1 MNSSTPNIN
10 RGVWLSSYSTPA
22 KVIDLPMPQAG
33 PGSAVV
39 QVLASLVTPFSKY
52 IHDGSLAVY
61 NLTLPL
67 VPNPG
72 NIGRVQS
79 AGPDSVYLKPG
90 DLVYYN
96 PWIKARDDPTV
107 SIIQG
112 HHGGEGPSGAKLMT
126 GEWRD
131 GSLQQYQKVPLEG
144 LFVLNEARLCGE
156 LGYQPAELKELALQ
170 SMVYAALVEAGSLQ
184 AGDTV
189 IIGPATGTFSSTA
202 VELALIL
209 GASVIALGR
218 SKEKLEQLRQKLGN
232 PNRLQYIIM
241 TGNNDVDTAAILE
254 ATPNGEG
261 AEVYNDWS
269 SASLHSP
276 PYFSAA
282 LRSVKQEGRVVLS
295 GSPSG
300 NIEIP
305 YAFVMHKNIKIQ
317 GKIMTNRGA
326 IESTIKLVTSGVLKV
341 GKKGGA
347 EVSIFNIE
355 QFGEAEDY
363 AAKHGGWKNYTYI
376 TPNILHK

>member
-1 MNSSTPNIN
+1 MASTTPNTN
-10 RGVWLSSYSTPA
+10 R
-22 KVIDLPMPQAG
+22 VIDLPMPQAG
-33 PGSAVV
+33 PGSAVIK
-39 QVLASLVTPFSKY
+39 VLASLITPFSKY

-72 NIGRVQS
+72 NIGRVHS

-90 DLVYYN
+90 DLVYFN

-112 HHGGEGPSGAKLMT
+112 HHGGEGPN
-126 GEWRD
+126 

-144 LFVLNEARLCGE
+144 LFVLDEARLCGE
-156 LGYQPAELKELALQ
+156 LGYQLAELKEIALQ

-189 IIGPATGTFSSTA
+189 IIGPATGTFSSIA
-202 VELALIL
+202 VEVALIL
-209 GASVIALGR
+209 GANVIALGR
-218 SKEKLEQLRQKLGN
+218 SKEKLGHLWQTLGN
-232 PNRLQYIIM
+232 PDRLKYVVM
-241 TGNNDVDTAAILE
+241 TGNNDVDFAAILK
-254 ATPNGEG
+254 ATPNGAG
-261 AEVYNDWS
+261 AEIFNDWS
-269 SASLHSP
+269 SGSLHSP

-282 LRSVKQEGRVVLS
+282 FRAVKQDGRVVLS
-295 GSPSG
+295 GAPSG

-305 YAFVMHKNIKIQ
+305 YTLAMHKNIKIQ
-317 GKIMTNRGA
+317 GKLMANRGA
-326 IESTIKLVTSGVLKV
+326 IESTIKLITSGVLKV
-341 GKKGGA
+341 GRKGGA

-355 QFGEAEDY
+355 QFGEAEDF

-376 TPNILHK
+376 TPNL

>member
-1 MNSSTPNIN
+1 MGSSTPNTN
-10 RGVWLSSYSTPA
+10 RGVWLSSYSTRA

-33 PGSAVV
+33 PGSAVIE
-39 QVLASLVTPFSKY
+39 VLASLITPFSKY

-144 LFVLNEARLCGE
+144 LFVLDEARLCGE
-156 LGYQPAELKELALQ
+156 LGYQPAELKEISLQ

-189 IIGPATGTFSSTA
+189 IIGPATGTFSSIA
-202 VELALIL
+202 VEVALIL
-209 GASVIALGR
+209 GANVIALGR
-218 SKEKLEQLRQKLGN
+218 SEEKLGQLRQKLGN
-232 PNRLQYIIM
+232 PDRLKYVAM
-241 TGNNDVDTAAILE
+241 TGDNDVDSAAILK
-254 ATPNGEG
+254 ATPSGAG
-261 AEVYNDWS
+261 AEIFNDWS
-269 SASLHSP
+269 SGSLHSP

-282 LRSVKQEGRVVLS
+282 FRAVKQDGRVVLS
-295 GSPSG
+295 GAPSG
-300 NIEIP
+300 TIEIP
-305 YAFVMHKNIKIQ
+305 YTLAMHKNIKIQ
-317 GKIMTNRGA
+317 GKLMANRGA
-326 IESTIKLVTSGVLKV
+326 IESTIKLITSGVLKV
-341 GKKGGA
+341 GRKGGA
-347 EVSIFNIE
+347 EVSIFNID
-355 QFGEAEDY
+355 QFGEAEDF

-376 TPNILHK
+376 TPNL